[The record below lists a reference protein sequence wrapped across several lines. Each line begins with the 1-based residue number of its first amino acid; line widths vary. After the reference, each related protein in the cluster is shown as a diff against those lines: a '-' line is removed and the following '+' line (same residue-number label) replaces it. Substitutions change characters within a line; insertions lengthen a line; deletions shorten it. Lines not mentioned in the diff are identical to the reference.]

1 MAKRRGDDEEAR
13 LRLVERDLTALAREG
28 KLRPAY
34 GLDEVIGDVIALMS
48 SDGKHPLLAGDPGVG
63 KTAIVQEIA
72 RRIVTG
78 TAGEALRDA
87 RVMEI
92 SIAGIL
98 ARGERHAADTLDE
111 LLERLAEVPRTVVYV
126 RDLSV
131 GVGGPTMPVMIR
143 ALRAGSLRFVLEADL
158 RRAQELLRS
167 DETMGERLHLLPV
180 QEPPADRVR
189 WILAKVAEDLEREH
203 LVPFE
208 PAAVDL
214 AFRLSSKF
222 LLAQRMPRKA
232 IELLQ
237 ETAAE
242 TAAASKE
249 RAGPDDV
256 LSRFCATTRLPRF
269 VVDDAMPLDLQEVSR
284 FFGERIL
291 GQTDAVA
298 AVLRSVALLKAGL
311 NDPRRPLG
319 VFLFAG
325 PTGVGKTHLAKLLA
339 EYLFGSPDRLV
350 RLNMADYPGE
360 EDDAIPFGQPW
371 ADSLMKKR
379 GDLTQ
384 LLDGKVF
391 AVLLLDEFEKAHGR
405 VHDRF
410 LQLFDEGQFVNA
422 AGETIP
428 CNNVLIVA
436 TSNAGAEVYREPPI
450 GFSGSR
456 SPRELLGE
464 VDRRI
469 AQAFRPEFLNR
480 FDAVCHFQPL
490 SRIEIRKIAHREV
503 GRVLEREGIR
513 ARGLDVEV
521 APEVVDLLVE
531 RGYSP
536 HFGARFLQ
544 REIEKTLTSAL
555 AVEIVKRPL
564 PPGTPVRVETRG
576 GGMVVASA
584 ETRAPAR
591 EATAQLVL
599 PTPGAGAVRRRLDRK
614 SLLAEAENL
623 VQRSSRIGVALGRPS
638 LESRRS
644 RLLAASQAPDFWD
657 DPAQAAAVLREYRGI
672 DAQLNDLD
680 RVARGCAFA
689 RKLVRDARGEQHLA
703 SAAKAVEEVARDV
716 QLLEA
721 RSAAG
726 MSGGVDEVLLE
737 VEAAAD
743 SPVAQGWVRELG
755 FMYLGWAERR
765 GYEEIAVAEGNAPW
779 RVLLRIGG
787 PGVLGF
793 LAGEAGLHR
802 RVEESG
808 RVSAYVRV
816 RRWPKEVPGAVE
828 TAGREV
834 RRHAGFFVE
843 RLAAE
848 VSARDEATGRAATLR
863 GAGEVGELKVL
874 AAALLAVPAPAGEV
888 RRYFIGRGARVE
900 DPRTGVT
907 TPRIKDVMRGELEP
921 FIAAWVGRRDETV
934 RASEAELPS
943 GASGEAQ

>member
-1 MAKRRGDDEEAR
+1 MARRRTDDEEAR
-13 LRLVERDLTALAREG
+13 NRLVERDLTALAREG

-78 TAGEALRDA
+78 AAGPALADA

-111 LLERLAEVPRTVVYV
+111 LLERLAEVPKTVVYV
-126 RDLSV
+126 RDLAV
-131 GVGGPTMPVMIR
+131 GVGGPTIPVMIR
-143 ALRAGSLRFVLEADL
+143 SLRTGSLRFVLEADL

-180 QEPPADRVR
+180 HEPPPDRVR
-189 WILAKVAEDLEREH
+189 WILAKVAEDLEKEH

-208 PAAVDL
+208 PAAIDL

-222 LLAQRMPRKA
+222 LVAQRMPRKA

-256 LSRFCATTRLPRF
+256 LSRFCATTLLPRF

-284 FFGERIL
+284 FFGERLL

-360 EDDAIPFGQPW
+360 DDDAVPFGQPW
-371 ADSLMKKR
+371 AESLSKKR

-391 AVLLLDEFEKAHGR
+391 AVLLLDEFEKAHER

-422 AGETIP
+422 AGETVP

-436 TSNAGAEVYREPPI
+436 TSNAGAEVYQEQPI
-450 GFSGSR
+450 GIKVSR
-456 SPRELLGE
+456 SQRELLSE

-469 AQAFRPEFLNR
+469 ASVFRPEFLNR
-480 FDAVCHFQPL
+480 FDAICHFHPL
-490 SRIEIRKIAHREV
+490 SKIEIRKIAHREV

-564 PPGTPVRVETRG
+564 PPGTPVRVESRPDG
-576 GGMVVASA
+576 SVVASSDL
-584 ETRAPAR
+584 RAPR
-591 EATAQLVL
+591 EATAQVVL
-599 PTPGAGAVRRRLDRK
+599 PTPGAGAVRRRLDKK
-614 SLLAEAENL
+614 SLQAEAENL
-623 VQRSSRIGVALGRPS
+623 VARASRIGVELGRPD
-638 LESRRS
+638 LESRRA
-644 RLLAASQAPDFWD
+644 RLLPAIQAPDFWD
-657 DPAQAAAVLREYRGI
+657 DPAQAAATLREFRGI
-672 DAQLNDLD
+672 EAKLSELD

-703 SAAKAVEEVARDV
+703 SAARAVEEMAREV

-721 RSAAG
+721 RG
-726 MSGGVDEVLLE
+726 LGPLDVDEVLIE

-743 SPVAQGWVRELG
+743 SPAAQDWVRELG
-755 FMYLGWAERR
+755 FMYLGWAEKR
-765 GYEEIAVAEGNAPW
+765 GYDALAVAEATAPW
-779 RVLLRIGG
+779 RVLLRVGG
-787 PGVLGF
+787 PGALGF
-793 LAGEAGLHR
+793 LAGESGMHR
-802 RVEESG
+802 RMEKNG
-808 RVSAYVRV
+808 RVGAYVRV
-816 RRWPKEVPGAVE
+816 RLWPKDKAGAH
-828 TAGREV
+828 TSGREI
-834 RRHAGFFVE
+834 RRRPGFFVE
-843 RLAAE
+843 RLSAE
-848 VSARDEATGRAATLR
+848 ASAKDEATGRMVTLHGAAEVAELR
-863 GAGEVGELKVL
+863 AL
-874 AAALLAVPAPAGEV
+874 AAALLEIPPPAGEV
-888 RRYFIGRGARVE
+888 RRYLPDLGARVE
-900 DPRTGVT
+900 DPRTGASG
-907 TPRIKDVMRGELEP
+907 RIKEVLRGELEP
-921 FIAAWVGRRDETV
+921 FIAAWMDKGRAPT
-934 RASEAELPS
+934 
-943 GASGEAQ
+943 GEAPAQ